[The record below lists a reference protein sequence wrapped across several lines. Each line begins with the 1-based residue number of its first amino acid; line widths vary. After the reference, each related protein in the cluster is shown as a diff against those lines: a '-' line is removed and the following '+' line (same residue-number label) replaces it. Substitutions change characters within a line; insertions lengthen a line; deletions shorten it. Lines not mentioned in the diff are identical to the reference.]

1 MDAKQARE
9 WLNRAWSK
17 VLKVDDKTPDP
28 EVDRLVN
35 SSLVSIRYAL
45 LTQLLGKIADRK
57 RGLLFLQL
65 GDEEPGAWDPRSF
78 ATAVIVPWVA
88 VNNDVLGT
96 TGDPYV
102 NNPLRR
108 PRLERDAPRRR
119 NQEEWNALHDFL
131 LPLDSAPRKDLK
143 AAFRRCLASVARR
156 MADQSFKYQIP
167 VRVSLPAMLGTLDT
181 FLSEPSG
188 GFRSLAVASAL
199 MDVLG
204 KGFSLFPRVNSQGL
218 NEADA
223 ASGAPGDIMCYDET
237 NNMVLAVEVKDR
249 KLTLADVRA
258 STRKAR
264 EADVD
269 LTNLLFTTPGVRKQ
283 DSGAI
288 HKSAAAAWGSG
299 LNVYQADI
307 IELAA
312 STFVL
317 LAEEWRPK
325 LLRRIGGELDLRGNH
340 AHRRAWYSLL
350 SALRKKTS

>member
-1 MDAKQARE
+1 MDTEQARE
-9 WLNRAWSK
+9 WLDRAWSK
-17 VLKVDDKTPDP
+17 VLEAEDKDPDP

-35 SSLVSIRYAL
+35 SGLVSIRYAL

-57 RGLLFLQL
+57 RGLLILQL
-65 GDEEPGAWDPRSF
+65 GDGEPGAWDPRSF

-88 VNNDVLGT
+88 ANNDVLGT

-156 MADQSFKYQIP
+156 MAGQSFKYQIP
-167 VRVSLPAMLGTLDT
+167 VRVSLPDMLGTLDK

-188 GFRSLAVASAL
+188 GFRTLAVATAML
-199 MDVLG
+199 AVLG
-204 KGFSLFPRVNSQGL
+204 KGFSLFARIESQGL

-223 ASGAPGDIMCYDET
+223 VSGAPGDVMCYGPD
-237 NNMVLAVEVKDR
+237 NDMLLAVEVKDR
-249 KLTLADVRA
+249 ELTLADVRA

-264 EADVD
+264 EADAA
-269 LTNLLFTTPGVRKQ
+269 LTNLLFATPGVRRQ

-288 HKSAAAAWGSG
+288 LESATAAWAAG

-307 IELAA
+307 VDLAA

-317 LAEEWRPK
+317 LAETCRPA
-325 LLRRIGGELDLRGNH
+325 LLRQIGEELDRRGDH
-340 AHRRAWYSLL
+340 AHRRAWRGLL
-350 SALRKKTS
+350 SELREKG